1 MNLQR
6 QNCSKIGSPPIRLS
20 AGTGHPPIRCHR
32 PPPFRRPPP
41 SALPPALRPARSRPA
56 VPLVL
61 PASRPPARRFAFIP
75 VSRNARNRRHDRG
88 PRLCPLRSRLQSY
101 SAPKLC
107 SELSDFRR
115 RRCQA
120 SLPSH
125 SVADAANVDVAKRRR
140 RARRRRR
147 REASLQSRSAA
158 NVAQRSF
165 VAIAKRCSVILFDAA
180 PEGGL
185 SPPTA
190 HRPE

>member
-32 PPPFRRPPP
+32 PPPIRRPPP

-88 PRLCPLRSRLQSY
+88 PRLCPLRSRQQSY

-140 RARRRRR
+140 R
-147 REASLQSRSAA
+147 REASPTCEASPTSRSVAA
-158 NVAQRSF
+158 VTKRRQCRAAQHRRHREASF
-165 VAIAKRCSVILFDAA
+165 CDFI
-180 PEGGL
+180 
-185 SPPTA
+185 
-190 HRPE
+190 